1 MRRILL
7 VLVAIGAW
15 TGVAAYGAIQG
26 WWLRPIAPRGDA
38 HAFMQ
43 AATALAQAQS
53 EGNIALV
60 LLRQGAVYTEH
71 YTPSIDPVDRD
82 TRFPLASMSKWF
94 TAYAVLQLVQ
104 AGRLELDAPV
114 STYLTQWQLPAGPFD
129 AQQVTI
135 GRLLSH
141 TAGLTDGLGFGDYLP
156 SESVPTLTETL
167 RHPRA
172 SSDSGVVIAV
182 GRAPG
187 SGFQYSGGGYLM
199 LQALL
204 EDVTGMP
211 FATWMQDSVFGPIG
225 MHRATYEYLGSLDHA
240 SRSFDAR
247 GALVPTYRYAAAG
260 ATGLSA
266 SARDL
271 IAFAQAQV
279 QADERAGAPL
289 RRGTLERMRQPHG
302 RKLGLDIWGLGV
314 ALYAPTASGAFVYGH
329 DGANAPAIN
338 TSMRI
343 NPDNGDA
350 VIVLVTGNASLASA
364 IGSEWTLWQTG
375 VVDFLSIERA
385 VRSALLP
392 WLLGLATMAALWG
405 WWMVRRRRASRPC
418 VASCRALQEVAV
430 FAALTGQ
437 IRLTGPAGARTAEQ
451 RDLVRRRIG
460 QLFRSFSLSHLESRR
475 LRCGRGRPRRT
486 SPPPTSPIHG
496 MEIVS

>member
-1 MRRILL
+1 MKR
-7 VLVAIGAW
+7 VLVAVVAIAAW
-15 TGVAAYGAIQG
+15 TGVAGYGAIQG
-26 WWLRPIAPRGDA
+26 WYLRPIAPRGDA
-38 HAFMQ
+38 AAFLQ
-43 AATALAQAQS
+43 AATALAKAQS
-53 EGNIALV
+53 KGNLALV
-60 LLRQGAVYTEH
+60 LMRRGEVYAEQ
-71 YTPSIDPVDRD
+71 YTPSIDPVNRD

-104 AGRLELDAPV
+104 AGRLELDAPI

-135 GRLLSH
+135 RRLLSH

-156 SESVPTLTETL
+156 SESLPSLPETL

-172 SSDSGVVIAV
+172 SSDSAVAIAV
-182 GRAPG
+182 GRPPG

-211 FATWMQDSVFGPIG
+211 FATWMQDSVLRPIG
-225 MHRATYEYLGSLDHA
+225 MHRATYAYLGSLDNV

-247 GALVPTYRYAAAG
+247 GALAPSYRYAAAG

-271 IAFAQAQV
+271 VAFAQAQL
-279 QADERAGAPL
+279 QRAAGGGAPL
-289 RRGTLERMRQPHG
+289 PRVTLDRMRQPHA
-302 RKLGLDIWGLGV
+302 RKMGLDIWGLGV
-314 ALYAPTASGAFVYGH
+314 ALYAPTASGAYVYGH

-350 VIVLVTGNASLASA
+350 VIVLVTGHPTLATA

-375 VVDFLSIERA
+375 TPDFLMVERA
-385 VRSALLP
+385 GRSAFLP
-392 WLLGLATMAALWG
+392 WLLGLATMAVLAR
-405 WWMVRRRRASRPC
+405 WWVVRRRA
-418 VASCRALQEVAV
+418 
-430 FAALTGQ
+430 T
-437 IRLTGPAGARTAEQ
+437 
-451 RDLVRRRIG
+451 
-460 QLFRSFSLSHLESRR
+460 
-475 LRCGRGRPRRT
+475 
-486 SPPPTSPIHG
+486 
-496 MEIVS
+496 